1 MGTTTCAICLNSI
14 RRTRHTPELKCGHVF
29 HRDCLEGWED
39 QGGET
44 CPLCRKMISGAKYRV
59 TLNIEN
65 LDTRTSNSYSI
76 PGEVAQIISER
87 LHIEDEMDQYTTD
100 IMFDVDNL
108 EELAQVLRDFG
119 IPNSDSFILDT
130 E

>member
-1 MGTTTCAICLNSI
+1 MDSTCAICLNSI
-14 RRTRHTPELKCGHVF
+14 RRTRHTPELKCGHLF
-29 HRDCLEGWED
+29 HQSCIDEWED

-59 TLNIEN
+59 TLTIEN
-65 LDTRTSNSYSI
+65 LETRTSNSYSI
-76 PGEVAQIISER
+76 PGEVAHTVSER
-87 LHIEDEMDQYTTD
+87 LHIEDDMEQYNTD

-108 EELAQVLRDFG
+108 EELAQMLRDFG
-119 IPNSDSFILDT
+119 VPNSDSFVLNA